1 MLIARMMMAIFFG
14 LLLCARVTS
23 DAGASA
29 DGYYTTEASD
39 EEATDEGEGKDARR

>member
-1 MLIARMMMAIFFG
+1 MLIARMMMAMFFG

-29 DGYYTTEASD
+29 DAYYTTESSD
-39 EEATDEGEGKDARR
+39 EDATDEAEGEDVRR

>member
-14 LLLCARVTS
+14 LLFFARVTS

-39 EEATDEGEGKDARR
+39 EDATDEADGEDVRR